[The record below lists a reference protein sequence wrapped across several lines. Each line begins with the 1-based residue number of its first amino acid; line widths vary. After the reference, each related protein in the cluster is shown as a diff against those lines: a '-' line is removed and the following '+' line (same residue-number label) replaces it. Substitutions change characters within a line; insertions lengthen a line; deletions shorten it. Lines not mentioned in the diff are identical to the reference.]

1 MPRSVN
7 EALRAKF
14 SKSPASSPWRRA
26 NGPPRSFQTLDPWHA
41 CAAPRRPPV
50 RRHGPSP
57 ATATVGLEVEQQ
69 NAPKAARPWS
79 FEGPCYQRYP
89 TRVINF
95 IQTRILI
102 THHSCCRPVVTTPR
116 TAVSV
121 PLAHAMEEGYL
132 ATKAQIRAWLRRY
145 AFEHAR
151 TVSPRMSVIP
161 TKTGSKKPWPSSS
174 ARGRADWSMP
184 QSRFRYSVRAV
195 GNVRLPMNP
204 GRAGTMTHDYKRDDH
219 AVRRS
224 ERLDGAHCTCNR
236 VGKTSSIVMNK
247 SIFPQTRQ

>member
-1 MPRSVN
+1 MCQGVLTR
-7 EALRAKF
+7 LWAKL

-102 THHSCCRPVVTTPR
+102 THHSCRRARHRTTPR
-116 TAVSV
+116 KAVSV
-121 PLAHAMEEGYL
+121 PLA
-132 ATKAQIRAWLRRY
+132 QCDRRDSWLRKLKSGPRRRRY
-145 AFEHAR
+145 ASEHVR
-151 TVSPRMSVIP
+151 TVSPRMSVIQ
-161 TKTGSKKPWPSSS
+161 TKTGSEKPWPSSS
-174 ARGRADWSMP
+174 ARGCADWSMATK
-184 QSRFRYSVRAV
+184 SLSI
-195 GNVRLPMNP
+195 L
-204 GRAGTMTHDYKRDDH
+204 
-219 AVRRS
+219 
-224 ERLDGAHCTCNR
+224 
-236 VGKTSSIVMNK
+236 GKTAMTALAL
-247 SIFPQTRQ
+247 PTRPAKRR